1 MSTTHTPIGKDEKER
16 LEHFLKRRQLK
27 ERMVK
32 LLESVKE
39 AHCLKAGQVTTAKD
53 ASYEDIVQS
62 LTNSLGEGWLGTEA
76 LTKILDEAEIAG
88 RQHICLFS
96 VDETDA
102 AAVSASLGSPRT
114 LNDKPTELE
123 EFWKIPL
130 EPYTRILPERHGQT
144 LSKIIAVRK
153 YWVDI
158 DRVSQPDYKK
168 VEQKREKE
176 RAAMIIKYDP
186 TSHLLQFRVPIKEQ
200 APGVDTSKS
209 VYEFIA
215 ELVQSQY
222 GDAGIAW
229 LLRLKPFKIGDAFQK
244 IVQNRDDFQLHTDH
258 PENKHFKS
266 SMSKKGAPELG
277 KDIRDYSE
285 WVYENGF
292 ARSCIRGIWG
302 SGDGPKID
310 VRMHYEQV
318 KVSKTLTR
326 QVARLYFAKP
336 YSDEDVEH
344 VIQRVRDH
352 F

>member
-1 MSTTHTPIGKDEKER
+1 MPSTRTPIGKDEKER
-16 LEHFLKRRQLK
+16 LEHFLKRRQLN

-39 AHCLKAGQVTTAKD
+39 AHALKAGQVTTAKD
-53 ASYEDIVQS
+53 ASYEDIVES
-62 LTNSLGEGWLGTEA
+62 LTNALREGWLDTEA

-88 RQHICLFS
+88 RQHVCLFA
-96 VDETDA
+96 VDEADA
-102 AAVSASLGSPRT
+102 AAVVASLGSPRT

-130 EPYTRILPERHGQT
+130 EPYTRILPTRDGHT

-158 DRVSQPDYKK
+158 DRVTQPDYKK

-176 RAAMIIKYDP
+176 RAAMIVKYNP
-186 TSHLLQFRVPIKEQ
+186 TSRLLQFRVPIKEQ

-209 VYEFIA
+209 VYEFITD
-215 ELVQSQY
+215 LVQSQY
-222 GDAGIAW
+222 GDKGIEW
-229 LLRLKPFKIGDAFQK
+229 LLRLKPLKIGDAFQK
-244 IVQNRDDFQLHTDH
+244 IVQNREDFQLHTDH

-277 KDIRDYSE
+277 KDIRDYTE

-302 SGDGPKID
+302 KEGECKVD
-310 VRMHYEQV
+310 VRMNYEQV

-326 QVARLYFAKP
+326 PVARLYFAKP
-336 YSDEDVEH
+336 YCDEDIEH
-344 VIQRVRDH
+344 VIQRIRDH